1 MGFILFIFSACF
13 AFFTGVIISD
23 VNDFCV
29 TGYRLKSKKIKKRV
43 RFVQLSDL
51 HGKEF
56 GPDNKRL
63 VAAVD
68 RLKPDFVIMSGDIMS
83 GKNLGRTSESTVDT
97 AESLIRKLSLKYPVY
112 FAPGNHEQR
121 VEWLPDLFSFTY
133 KEMMERFAKA
143 GAIMLDNVDYTRKGD
158 GICIKGLALH
168 KDYYLKKR
176 KGRLSSEYLDS
187 AVGELD
193 EKYFNILI
201 AHTPEYIRDYA
212 SWGADLTLSGH
223 YHGGIMKMP
232 FIGGVISPKY
242 RLFPEYT
249 FGMFN
254 ECGKKQIVSCG
265 LGTHTLPVR
274 VFNPGEVVCVDLLP
288 DRRTK

>member
-1 MGFILFIFSACF
+1 MSLILFIISACF

-29 TGYRLKSKKIKKRV
+29 TKYRIKSKKIKKHI
-43 RFVQLSDL
+43 RFVQLTDL

-56 GPDNKRL
+56 GSDNKRL

-97 AESLIRKLSLKYPVY
+97 AESLIRKLALKYPVY

-133 KEMMERFAKA
+133 RDMMERFDKA
-143 GAIMLDNVDYTRKGD
+143 GATILDNAEYIRIGD

-176 KGRLSSEYLDS
+176 EGRLAAAYLDS
-187 AVGELD
+187 AVGKLN

-201 AHTPEYIRDYA
+201 AHTPEYIPDYA
-212 SWGADLTLSGH
+212 KWGADLTLSGH

-232 FIGGVISPKY
+232 FMGGVISPKY
-242 RLFPEYT
+242 RLFPKYS
-249 FGMFN
+249 FGMFS
-254 ECGKKQIVSCG
+254 EGGKKQIVSCG

-274 VFNPGEVVCVDLLP
+274 VFNPGELVCVDLMP
-288 DRRTK
+288 DRKD